1 MNLKKQQIEAITLKI
16 AQQQKKNFEVA
27 LNSDELLMMEVNI
40 REEFNKSVAKK
51 KIDALQKAQK
61 IAGDLDLLIRINES
75 DCKILTYGNTQ
86 NLEEWNKHFEVK
98 IKEAANKR
106 LKDKYCT
113 ASAIIEQQIV
123 LATIDSS
130 TLEELIQKVTL
141 ALTA

>member
-51 KIDALQKAQK
+51 KIDVLQKAQK
-61 IAGDLDLLIRINES
+61 IAGDLNLLIRINES

-98 IKEAANKR
+98 IKEAANVIGLGEVAEPEAK
-106 LKDKYCT
+106 
-113 ASAIIEQQIV
+113 
-123 LATIDSS
+123 
-130 TLEELIQKVTL
+130 LEY
-141 ALTA
+141 

>member
-1 MNLKKQQIEAITLKI
+1 MKLSKQQIEAIALKI
-16 AQQQKKNFEVA
+16 AQQQKKNFEIA
-27 LNSDELLMMEVNI
+27 LNSDELLMMEVII

-51 KIDALQKAQK
+51 KIDVLQKAQK

-75 DCKILTYGNTQ
+75 DCKVLTYGNTQ
-86 NLEEWNKHFEVK
+86 NSEEWNKHFEIK

-113 ASAIIEQQIV
+113 TSGIIEQQIV

-130 TLEELIQKVTL
+130 TLEELMQKVTL